1 MIKHLRTVILFGTLA
16 VFLYLV
22 NSNIIRAEQRIA
34 SGTPVYLELATFDD
48 RSLIQGDYMTLRY
61 SIESAIATQ
70 DTADDT
76 RRGQIVAVLNE
87 NNVARYDRFY
97 TEGEPLAENEVVIN
111 YRKVNGSIQIGTD
124 AFFFQETL
132 ADTYADAEYAEVRV
146 TEGGGVMLVDLV
158 GEDFAPLVE

>member
-61 SIESAIATQ
+61 SIENTIATQ

-97 TEGEPLAENEVVIN
+97 TEGEPLAENEFVIN